1 MSSAG
6 RWWEGSGY
14 DYSGGEELGRL
25 GGAEGP
31 GVVVV
36 AGGRDSSVRP
46 EVLRALAGGG
56 IEGARFCLMEDAG
69 HLPPL
74 HRKGEWEAFL
84 LGVLE
89 GRG

>member
-56 IEGARFCLMEDAG
+56 GLR
-69 HLPPL
+69 
-74 HRKGEWEAFL
+74 
-84 LGVLE
+84 
-89 GRG
+89 GRGFV